1 MDARL
6 VRALSGFLLLL
17 FVPGTSGAATPVS
30 PLAAMPELPKSQPEQ
45 VALGRLLFF
54 DSKLSGDGSLAC
66 ATCHDPDKGF
76 SNGKRLSD
84 AYPGALHF
92 RAVPSIVNVTYRKFL
107 HWDGRITD
115 LADMVRD
122 QITDAQFM
130 NADGRLVIE
139 RLRQVPEYE
148 EGFKKAFGG
157 EPTFGRIL
165 NAVAAFLQSV
175 TSRDH
180 PLDRY
185 LAGNKAAL
193 SAEARRGL
201 ELFTGKA
208 GCVRCHG
215 GPLLTDESFH
225 RLGVAENAE
234 IFEEPL
240 RHITFRR
247 HFKILGTPGYDALR
261 ADVGL
266 YAITK
271 REEDRGRFRTPSL
284 REVGHRSVFMH
295 NGMFTSLEEVVA
307 FYNAGGGSSAGKD
320 GLLTPLGLGA
330 EEQRVLIAFLRSL
343 KSKPLRIEPSDP
355 PAYQARALG
364 KN

>member
-1 MDARL
+1 MRRSL
-6 VRALSGFLLLL
+6 VSTLSGLLL
-17 FVPGTSGAATPVS
+17 FLALPAEAASP
-30 PLAAMPELPKSQPEQ
+30 PLAPMPEAHKPKPDQ
-45 VALGRLLFF
+45 VALGRSLFF
-54 DSKLSGDGSLAC
+54 DARLSGDGSLAC
-66 ATCHDPDKGF
+66 ASCHDPAKGF

-92 RAVPSIVNVTYRKFL
+92 RAVPSIVNAAHRKYL

-115 LADMVRD
+115 LADLVRD
-122 QITDAQFM
+122 HITDAQFM

-148 EGFKKAFGG
+148 EGFKRAFGG

-165 NAVAAFLQSV
+165 NVVAAFMRSV
-175 TSRDH
+175 NSTGH

-185 LAGNKAAL
+185 LAGDKGAL

-208 GCVRCHG
+208 GCAQCHG
-215 GPLLTDESFH
+215 GALLTDEQFH
-225 RLGVAENAE
+225 RLGVPENPQILA
-234 IFEEPL
+234 EPL

-247 HFKILGTPGYDALR
+247 HFKILGTPGYHALR
-261 ADVGL
+261 EDVGL
-266 YAITK
+266 YALTK
-271 REEDRGRFRTPSL
+271 REEDRSKFRTPSL
-284 REVGHRSVFMH
+284 REVGLRQAFMH
-295 NGMFTSLEEVVA
+295 NGAFRSPEEVVD
-307 FYNAGGGSSAGKD
+307 FYDRGGGGATGKD
-320 GLLTPLGLGA
+320 PKLASLGLSQQ
-330 EEQRVLIAFLRSL
+330 ERRDLVAFLRSL
-343 KSKPLRIEPSDP
+343 KSAPVRIDRPNP